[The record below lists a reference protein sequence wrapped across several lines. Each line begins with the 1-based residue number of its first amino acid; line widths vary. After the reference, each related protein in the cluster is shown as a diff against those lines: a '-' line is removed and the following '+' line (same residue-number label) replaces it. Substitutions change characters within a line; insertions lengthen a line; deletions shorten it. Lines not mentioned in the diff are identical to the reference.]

1 MLQTYYAECIH
12 IGLNQVKNK
21 CEVSNVDLCVLFA
34 TQQKNDND
42 EEEEEEELNSCGV
55 SILKIYTF

>member
-1 MLQTYYAECIH
+1 MLQTFYAERIH

-21 CEVSNVDLCVLFA
+21 CGVSNVDLCVLFA

-42 EEEEEEELNSCGV
+42 VHEEEEEELNSCGV
-55 SILKIYTF
+55 SI